1 MWRLGLVWSSITQ
14 DMLRPNATEYFV
26 KCLSYIITC
35 LPLLS
40 LGALLQLWQH
50 IPTTLCLRVMKRF
63 RGWWKRE
70 WAYSHGNA
78 IRKIPSQLSITYHT

>member
-1 MWRLGLVWSSITQ
+1 MWQLGLVWSSITQ
-14 DMLRPNATEYFV
+14 DMLRPNATKYFV
-26 KCLSYIITC
+26 ECLSYIITY

-50 IPTTLCLRVMKRF
+50 ILTTLCLRVMKRF

-70 WAYSHGNA
+70 WAYSHGRAGSGKFLANLA
-78 IRKIPSQLSITYHT
+78 